1 VSAGRDALLLF
12 NLAMDADDP
21 ALGFATMWVNRLAA
35 HFERIDVITMRAGT
49 VEAAPNVRVYSV
61 GKERGFSERHRA
73 LEFYRLLRARLA
85 VTAYTACFAHMMPL
99 FAVMGAPLLKVRGI
113 PITLWYTHRQTSR
126 TLRLA
131 LAVSRR
137 VVTAAP
143 DSFPI
148 PTPKKRVLG
157 HGIDTTLFA
166 PKTAEDTA
174 DPASADG
181 TAVQVARIAPIKH
194 QATLIRA
201 IADIQNLRAVFV
213 GAALD
218 KAGAAYRRQ
227 LEQLARTLGV
237 YDRVTFAGR
246 QDVLGVRD
254 AMRGATVA
262 VNLSPP
268 GLFDKA
274 ALESMATGTPTIVS
288 SAGFDDL
295 LGEYAAALRIPDP
308 EDDRALADALRQV
321 LGLSLPE
328 RKAMG
333 RTLRERVMAVHSLDR
348 LIPRLVSVLRTGE
361 MDGAL

>member
-1 VSAGRDALLLF
+1 MPAGREALLLF

-21 ALGFATMWVNRLAA
+21 VLGFAADWVNRLAA
-35 HFERIDVITMRAGT
+35 HFERIDVITMRAGRM
-49 VEAAPNVRVYSV
+49 EAARNVRVYSV
-61 GKERGFSERHRA
+61 GKERGFSERRRA
-73 LEFYRLLRARLA
+73 FEFYRLLRARLA
-85 VTAYTACFAHMMPL
+85 VGGYTACFAHMMPL
-99 FAVMGAPLLKVRGI
+99 FAVMGAPLLKMRGI

-126 TLRLA
+126 LLRLA

-148 PTPKKRVLG
+148 PTRKKRVIG
-157 HGIDTTLFA
+157 HGIDTDVFA
-166 PKTAEDTA
+166 PKTASDTL
-174 DPASADG
+174 DPVSADG

-201 IADIQNLRAVFV
+201 IADISNIRAVFV

-218 KAGAAYRRQ
+218 EAGAAYRRQ
-227 LEQLARTLGV
+227 LEQLARGV
-237 YDRVTFAGR
+237 GAHERVTFAGR
-246 QDVLGVRD
+246 QDRVGVRD
-254 AMRGATVA
+254 ALRGATVA

-288 SAGFDDL
+288 SPAFDDL
-295 LGEYAAALRIPDP
+295 LGEYASTLRIPDP
-308 EDDRALADALRQV
+308 EDDRALAGALRHV
-321 LGLSLPE
+321 LGLSMPE
-328 RKAMG
+328 RKAVG
-333 RTLRERVMAVHSLDR
+333 RALRARVVAAHSLDR

>member
-1 VSAGRDALLLF
+1 MPAERDALLLF

-21 ALGFATMWVNRLAA
+21 ALGFAITWVDRLAA
-35 HFERIDVITMRAGT
+35 YFEQIDVITMRAGT
-49 VEAAPNVRVYSV
+49 VETAPNVRVYSV
-61 GKERGFSERHRA
+61 GKERGFSERRRA

-85 VTAYTACFAHMMPL
+85 VTQYRACFAHMTPL

-126 TLRLA
+126 LLRLA

-148 PTPKKRVLG
+148 PTLKKRVLG
-157 HGIDTTLFA
+157 HGIDTALFA
-166 PKTAEDTA
+166 PKGAADTV

-201 IADIQNLRAVFV
+201 ITDIPNIRAVFV
-213 GAALD
+213 GTALD
-218 KAGAAYRRQ
+218 EAGAAYRRQ
-227 LEQLARTLGV
+227 LEQLARTVGV

-246 QDVLGVRD
+246 QDRVGVRD

-274 ALESMATGTPTIVS
+274 ALESMAVATPTIVS

-295 LGEYAAALRIPDP
+295 LGEYAPILRIPDP
-308 EDDRALADALRQV
+308 EDDRALAAALRHIWR
-321 LGLSLPE
+321 LSLPE

-333 RTLRERVMAVHSLDR
+333 RTLRERVMAAHSLDR

-361 MDGAL
+361 MDGGL